1 MKNKLEEALSGNI
14 FNINMKITEK
24 THEIDMVKT
33 ILSKSKEPNEKL
45 RTIIKYENNN
55 KMSKRILTIRA
66 DGN

>member
-1 MKNKLEEALSGNI
+1 
-14 FNINMKITEK
+14 MKITEK
-24 THEIDMVKT
+24 AHEIDMVKT

-66 DGN
+66 EGN